1 MSRNRDRK
9 QRRNWIRRRYRHLVR
24 GTASRPRLAV
34 YRSLRHVY
42 AQVIDDEQGVT
53 LAAASTLEKSVAG
66 SLESTGNRK
75 AAEVVGRV
83 VAERAREKGVEQVVF
98 DRGGFPYHGVV
109 RAVAEAAREAGL
121 KF

>member
-24 GTASRPRLAV
+24 GTAARPRLAV